1 MLIPSAKFLVLPL
14 VAFAIIAALAP
25 SVTGSSKT
33 EIRASVIPAQTTADC
48 GQRPCWTTMSDTS
61 SRPRV

>member
-14 VAFAIIAALAP
+14 VAVAIIAALP
-25 SVTGSSKT
+25 SAVTGSSKN
-33 EIRASVIPAQTTADC
+33 EIRASVIPAQATTDC
-48 GQRPCWTTMSDTS
+48 GQRPCQTAKSDTN